1 MGKTRNFLEFNCDFL
16 LYSNMSNIDAAIY
29 APIIYGYEDKY
40 FNACVEFL
48 KTGKETNLEL
58 EKHSIENIKTCMGA
72 NYIQALV
79 ILHNIESNSNF
90 APVIFN
96 PNIVE

>member
-1 MGKTRNFLEFNCDFL
+1 MKRIDFVTFNCDFL
-16 LYSNMSNIDAAIY
+16 SYSNMNNVDCSIY
-29 APIIYGYEDKY
+29 APLIYGFEDKY

-48 KTGKETNLEL
+48 ATGDQTNLEF
-58 EKHSIENIKTCMGA
+58 KKYSIKNIQECMGA

-79 ILHNIESNSNF
+79 ILHNIENMPTE
-90 APVIFN
+90 APNIFN